1 MEGIMEE
8 YIQRFGLAEDY
19 KATSEIGDWLHLFY
33 GLSFLPPNEVSDS
46 FAFDIMQTAPTNDEC
61 RRFADYFC
69 STYIDTNTFHPCL
82 WSRIPSSA
90 RRTTNGAESFNRH
103 FSDQFNSPHPTFYVF
118 WDVVIKQQ
126 AVTYTIA
133 NSLTTIAPI
142 TSAEMSKQNFL
153 QRQWQRYSSAAISRL
168 QYQKST
174 GHRFAAVTE

>member
-1 MEGIMEE
+1 
-8 YIQRFGLAEDY
+8 
-19 KATSEIGDWLHLFY
+19 LHY
-33 GLSFLPPNEVSDS
+33 R
-46 FAFDIMQTAPTNDEC
+46 A
-61 RRFADYFC
+61 
-69 STYIDTNTFHPCL
+69 
-82 WSRIPSSA
+82 RIPSSA

-126 AVTYTIA
+126 AVTYIVA